1 MNYELSNL
9 IDICQLQ
16 NLLNSFYNATGISTG
31 IVARDGTI
39 LTATAWKD
47 LCTKFHRI
55 NPKSQLRCV
64 ESDAQI
70 LKQLENGDKFLNFKC
85 KNGLTDLGVP
95 IIVEGVFLATIFA
108 GQVLFEEPDIE
119 YFKRQAKE
127 FGFDED
133 AYLKALKEIPIV
145 NREGQE
151 KILQFLKD
159 FSEMISVMGLKQ
171 LKLLESQKKLILSE
185 EQYKLALYGS
195 NDGMWDW
202 TFEDNNL
209 HPSRRFL
216 QILGYTEQEANS
228 LFPFFKELL
237 HPDDKDCFTKE
248 INHHMHDKTS
258 HFHQETRIK
267 IKNGDYKWVLVRG
280 AAIWND
286 ENIAIRMA
294 GSLTDLSNQK
304 SSEKLLKKEQDF
316 SKTIIDNANVIICM
330 FNPDGSLV
338 KLNKYGEDISGY
350 SEESVL
356 GYKWVNTIC
365 PTEIREKALSTIR
378 SFKPSITTT
387 QFESPIV
394 NKNGLLLTILWSYQ
408 IIYNEDESIKNVIGM
423 GLDITQRKN
432 EEKRLTEF
440 FANISHELRTPLNII
455 FSTLQLIDLYDSKN
469 LTSENICK
477 LIKHK
482 ESMKQNC
489 YRLMRLVN
497 NLIDITKIDAR
508 FLELDLQEC
517 DIVSLIEDITLSV
530 SEYMENKSLNLIFDT
545 DVEEKILWC
554 DPDKIERIILNL
566 LSNAVKFTKPFGSIF
581 VTLYNKE
588 QSILISVKD
597 TGIGI
602 ENDKLDMI
610 FERFK
615 QVNKSFTREQ
625 EGSGIGL
632 SLVKAL
638 VIMHNGSIEVKS
650 IYGSGSEFIIE
661 IPINE
666 PIHKTTHNSSNA
678 LCNKQHYNI
687 EFSDIY
693 FN

>member
-1 MNYELSNL
+1 MNCELSDI
-9 IDICQLQ
+9 IDICKLQ
-16 NLLNSFYNATGISTG
+16 NLLNSFYSATGIATG
-31 IVARDGTI
+31 IIARDGTI
-39 LTATAWKD
+39 LTATGWKN
-47 LCTKFHRI
+47 LCTKFHRV
-55 NPKSQLRCV
+55 NPESQLRCI
-64 ESDAQI
+64 ESDAEI

-85 KNGLTDLGVP
+85 RNGLIDLGAP
-95 IIVEGVFLATIFA
+95 IIVEGVYLATIFA
-108 GQVLFEEPDIE
+108 GQVLFEAPDIE

-133 AYLKALKEIPIV
+133 AYLKALNEIPIV
-145 NREGQE
+145 NREEQE

-159 FSEMISVMGLKQ
+159 FSEMISEMGLKQ
-171 LKLLESQKKLILSE
+171 LKLLESQKNLILSE
-185 EQYKLALYGS
+185 ERYKLAVYGS

-202 TFEDNNL
+202 TFEDNTL
-209 HPSRRFL
+209 APSQRLL
-216 QILGYTEQEANS
+216 QILGYTNQDVTS
-228 LFPFFKELL
+228 LFPFFRELL
-237 HPDDKDCFTKE
+237 HPDDRDCFIKA
-248 INHHMHDKTS
+248 IYHHMHNKTS
-258 HFHQETRIK
+258 HFHKETRIK

-280 AAIWND
+280 AAIRND

-294 GSLTDLSNQK
+294 GSLTDLSTQK

-316 SKTIIDNANVIICM
+316 SKTIIDNADVIICIL
-330 FNPDGSLV
+330 NRVGSLV

-350 SEESVL
+350 SEEEVL
-356 GYKWVNTIC
+356 GYKWVTTIS
-365 PTEIREKALSTIR
+365 PPEIREKALETIR
-378 SFKPSITTT
+378 SFKPGITPT
-387 QFESPIV
+387 QFESPII
-394 NKNGLLLTILWSYQ
+394 NKNGLLLTILWSCQ
-408 IIYNEDESIKNVIGM
+408 IIYNEDGSIKNFIGL

-455 FSTLQLIDLYDSKN
+455 LSTLQLIDLYDDKN
-469 LTSENICK
+469 LTSENIYK
-477 LIKHK
+477 LISHK
-482 ESMKQNC
+482 KSMKQNC
-489 YRLMRLVN
+489 YRLLRLVN

-508 FLELDLQEC
+508 FLELDLEEC
-517 DIVSLIEDITLSV
+517 NIVSLIEDITLSV
-530 SEYMENKSLNLIFDT
+530 SKYMENKSLNLIFDT
-545 DVEEKILWC
+545 DVEEKFLWC
-554 DPDKIERIILNL
+554 DPNKIERIILNL

-581 VTLYNKE
+581 VTLYDKD
-588 QSILISVKD
+588 QSLVISVKD

-638 VIMHNGSIEVKS
+638 VILHNGSIEVKS
-650 IYGSGSEFIIE
+650 IYGSGTEFIIE

-666 PIHKTTHNSSNA
+666 PIHKTTHNSPKE

>member
-1 MNYELSNL
+1 MNYELSDL
-9 IDICQLQ
+9 IDICKLQ
-16 NLLNSFYNATGISTG
+16 NLLNSFYNATGIATG
-31 IVARDGTI
+31 IVASDGTI
-39 LTATAWKD
+39 LTATAWRD
-47 LCTKFHRI
+47 LCTKFHRV
-55 NPKSQLRCV
+55 NPESQLRCI
-64 ESDAQI
+64 ESDSQI
-70 LKQLENGDKFLNFKC
+70 LKQLENGDKILNFKC
-85 KNGLTDLGVP
+85 KNGLIDLGIP
-95 IIVEGVFLATIFA
+95 IIVEGVFLATIFS

-119 YFKRQAKE
+119 YFRTQAKE

-145 NREGQE
+145 NMEEQE
-151 KILQFLKD
+151 KVLKFLKD
-159 FSEMISVMGLKQ
+159 FSEVISEMGLKQ
-171 LKLLESQKKLILSE
+171 LKLLESQKNLILSE
-185 EQYKLALYGS
+185 ERYKLAVHGS

-202 TFEDNNL
+202 TFEDNNFYASNRL
-209 HPSRRFL
+209 L
-216 QILGYTEQEANS
+216 EILGYTKHEVTS

-237 HPDDKDCFTKE
+237 HPDDRDCFTKE
-248 INHHMHDKTS
+248 FYHHIHNITS

-267 IKNGDYKWVLVRG
+267 MKTGEYKWVLVRG

-286 ENIAIRMA
+286 ENIVIRMA
-294 GSLTDLSNQK
+294 GSLTDLSNRK

-316 SKTIIDNANVIICM
+316 SKTILDNANVIICM

-338 KLNKYGEDISGY
+338 KLNKYGEDVSGY
-350 SEESVL
+350 SEKEVL
-356 GYKWVNTIC
+356 GYKWVNNVC
-365 PTEIREKALSTIR
+365 PTEIREKALVTIR
-378 SFKPSITTT
+378 SFKPNITTT
-387 QFESPIV
+387 QFEGPIV

-408 IIYNEDESIKNVIGM
+408 TFYNEDESIKNIICM

-432 EEKRLTEF
+432 EEKRFTEF

-455 FSTLQLIDLYDSKN
+455 FSTLQLIDLYDRNN
-469 LTSENICK
+469 LTSENIDK
-477 LIKHK
+477 LANHK
-482 ESMKQNC
+482 KSMKQNC
-489 YRLMRLVN
+489 YRLLRLVN

-508 FLELDLQEC
+508 YLELNMKEC
-517 DIVSLIEDITLSV
+517 NIVSLIEDITLSV
-530 SEYMENKSLNLIFDT
+530 SEYTENKSLNLIFDT

-566 LSNAVKFTKPFGSIF
+566 LSNAVKFTKPCGSIF
-581 VTLYNKE
+581 VNLYNKE

-638 VIMHNGSIEVKS
+638 VMMHNGSIEVKS
-650 IYGSGSEFIIE
+650 TYGIGSEFIIE

-666 PIHKTTHNSSNA
+666 PIHKVAHNPSKE

>member
-16 NLLNSFYNATGISTG
+16 NLLNSFYSATAIATG

-47 LCTKFHRI
+47 LCTKFHRV
-55 NPKSQLRCV
+55 NAKSQLRCI

-85 KNGLTDLGVP
+85 KNGLIDLGAP
-95 IIVEGVFLATIFA
+95 IILEGVFLATIFA

-119 YFKRQAKE
+119 YFKRQAKD

-133 AYLKALKEIPIV
+133 EYLKALKEIPIV
-145 NREGQE
+145 NRDEQE
-151 KILQFLKD
+151 KILQFLKN
-159 FSEMISVMGLKQ
+159 FSEMISEMGLKQ

-185 EQYKLALYGS
+185 ERYKLAVHGS

-202 TFEDNNL
+202 TFEDNNFHSSPRL
-209 HPSRRFL
+209 L
-216 QILGYTEQEANS
+216 QILGYTELEVTS

-237 HPDDKDCFTKE
+237 HPEDKDCFIKE
-248 INHHMHDKTS
+248 INHHMHNKTS
-258 HFHQETRIK
+258 HFHQEARIK

-280 AAIWND
+280 AAIRND

-294 GSLTDLSNQK
+294 GSLTDLSNKK

-316 SKTIIDNANVIICM
+316 SKTILDNANVIICK

-338 KLNKYGEDISGY
+338 KLNKYGKDISGY
-350 SEESVL
+350 SEEEVL
-356 GYKWVNTIC
+356 GYNWVNIIR
-365 PTEIREKALSTIR
+365 PTDIREKALVTIR

-387 QFESPIV
+387 PFECPIV
-394 NKNGLLLTILWSYQ
+394 NKKGLLLTILWSYQ
-408 IIYNEDESIKNVIGM
+408 IICNEDESIKNIICM

-432 EEKRLTEF
+432 EETRLTEF

-455 FSTLQLIDLYDSKN
+455 LSTLQLIDLYDSEN
-469 LTSENICK
+469 LTSANIYK
-477 LIKHK
+477 LAKHK
-482 ESMKQNC
+482 KSMKQNC
-489 YRLMRLVN
+489 YRLLRLVN

-508 FLELDLQEC
+508 YLELDMKEC
-517 DIVSLIEDITLSV
+517 NIVSLIEDITLSV
-530 SEYMENKSLNLIFDT
+530 SEYTENKSLNLIFDT

-566 LSNAVKFTKPFGSIF
+566 LSNAVKFAKPEGSIF
-581 VTLYNKE
+581 VTLYDKE
-588 QSILISVKD
+588 QSIIISVKD

-638 VIMHNGSIEVKS
+638 VMMHNGSIEVKS
-650 IYGSGSEFIIE
+650 TYGSGSEFIIE

-666 PIHKTTHNSSNA
+666 PIHKTTHNSSKE